1 MLPNFLIIGTQKAAT
16 SWLALCLSEH
26 PDLFMPSDKEI
37 FFFDLHF
44 HKGTTWYT
52 DHFRFRQKET
62 AVGEATPNYLNHPR
76 APYRIREILGDNIKF
91 IVSLRHPVDRAY
103 SAFWHYVRRGFFP
116 VDADFQQYFLEDG
129 RFELRSRG
137 YYFVQLQ
144 RYLSLFPSENILIL
158 VQEQFKNKPETAIS
172 QCFSFLQIDP
182 EFTPSLLH
190 NNVNRG
196 GNVLLFHSQVYKIRN
211 AIKLLPLSWQHI
223 LVSVGSN
230 TINLLPTAHEPEKL
244 DPTLRQ
250 QLFEAYYAEDTAR
263 LADLTGLDLST
274 WQKSSVAG

>member
-1 MLPNFLIIGTQKAAT
+1 MLPNFLIIGAQKAAT

-37 FFFDLHF
+37 FFFDQHF
-44 HKGTTWYT
+44 HKGINWYAY
-52 DHFRFRQKET
+52 HFRFRQKEI
-62 AVGEATPNYLNHPR
+62 AVGEATPNYLNHPKV
-76 APYRIREILGDNIKF
+76 PYRIRETLGDNIKF

-116 VDADFQQYFLEDG
+116 IDADFQQYFLEDG

-144 RYLSLFPSENILIL
+144 RYLSLFPSEKILIL
-158 VQEQFKNKPETAIS
+158 IQEQFKNRPETAIS
-172 QCFSFLQIDP
+172 QCFSFLQINTA
-182 EFTPSLLH
+182 FTPSLLH

-196 GNVLLFHSQVYKIRN
+196 GSVLLFHRHVYKVREK
-211 AIKLLPLSWQHI
+211 IKLLPSSWQRV
-223 LVSVGSN
+223 LVSVGNN

-244 DPTLRQ
+244 DASLRQ
-250 QLFEAYYAEDTAR
+250 NLFETYYAEDTDR
-263 LADLTGLDLST
+263 LADLIGLDLST
-274 WQKSSVAG
+274 WQTSSVAG